1 MSRLRSLAASIA
13 AALLV
18 LLLPAAAS
26 ARIYPS
32 WAPAST
38 YAASF
43 RPGFRSLSGDFTFP
57 VGDGTASLRLSYDG
71 KGGLT
76 GGGTVTTSTFLD
88 TFALVGTFS
97 VDPADGVQHVRL
109 AEPVAKKAVPR
120 LTFDGV
126 LAADG
131 GDLVGSMTRQ
141 GGFGGLP
148 GTDTSNAT
156 LARRNAAKGTDSFLL
171 EMTPVMDTRGRIQG
185 FASAGPAS
193 ETRATLTVYGRHTIN
208 GFELDGLPL
217 VNGKIRG
224 KFTTDRNTLTK
235 GTITIKA
242 FNWSAKLTGPVDSQ
256 GFHALCDL
264 KGGGFTLTKIPV
276 DLAVQAGPM
285 PPPGPPPPPPKNQ
298 LTGVRATVANGKVTL
313 SHSSV
318 PSKFFGVTAGLTVEF
333 PTSAGLGTIH
343 ADPSSASLPGSDARR
358 CIVTLGSTVYG
369 TATAPA
375 DVALEVRRLTSQIG
389 GPVEVL
395 ATGTVVAANGKKKT
409 VNLLIEATVQ

>member
-1 MSRLRSLAASIA
+1 MPRLRSLAASLA
-13 AALLV
+13 TAFLLA
-18 LLLPAAAS
+18 LPAAAS
-26 ARIYPS
+26 ARIYPT
-32 WAPAST
+32 WAPASS
-38 YAASF
+38 YATSF
-43 RPGFRSLSGDFTFP
+43 QPGFRSLSGDFTFP
-57 VGDGTASLRLSYDG
+57 VGDGSASLRLSYDG
-71 KGGLT
+71 KGGLS

-88 TFALVGTFS
+88 TYAVAGSFS
-97 VDPADGVQHVRL
+97 VDEAGTQHVRF
-109 AEPVAKKAVPR
+109 AEPVPKKAVPR
-120 LTFDGV
+120 VSFDGV

-131 GDLVGSMTRQ
+131 GDLVGSLTRQ

-156 LARRNAAKGTDSFLL
+156 LARRNAGKGVDSFRL
-171 EMTPVMDTRGRIQG
+171 EMTPVMDSHGRIKG
-185 FASAGPAS
+185 FASGGPAT
-193 ETRATLTVYGRHTIN
+193 ETRATLTVFGRHTIN

-256 GFHALCDL
+256 GFHALCDV
-264 KGGGFTLTKIPV
+264 KGGGFTLTKVPI
-276 DLAVQAGPM
+276 DLAVQAGPT

-298 LTGVRATVANGKVTL
+298 LTGVRATIVNGKVTL

-333 PTSAGLGTIH
+333 PSSAGLGTIH

-375 DVALEVRRLTSQIG
+375 DVSLEVRRLTSQIG

-395 ATGTVVAANGKKKT
+395 ATGTVVAANGTKKA